1 VSTLPSGIENGL
13 MNEYAMMVYP
23 AANRV
28 YADASVS
35 LLVNELR
42 VFDET
47 VLGARLRDIEQTGIG
62 GVPYVTFRA
71 DGLSETD
78 IGRLSNLSTLYAL
91 FEVTGGLL
99 RPIEVRR
106 LDVFDSDLLTIQ
118 RYAGK
123 TNELFTKL
131 LLNVT
136 ALATDRPGELT
147 EGRLRVL
154 DPLCGRGTTLN
165 QAMMYGFDAAGV
177 DTDTRDFDEYA
188 KFIRT
193 WLKNKRLKHTADI
206 TPIRRNKA
214 HVGRRLDITL
224 GATKERYQAGDTQRL
239 SFVNADTVRA
249 DEFYKSG
256 SFDLIV
262 TDAPYGV
269 QHGSRQDTHKL
280 SRTPDAL
287 LAAALPHW
295 VSLLRPGGALGISWN
310 TYVLSRS
317 ELAQLLDRVG
327 LVVRDSEPYRGF
339 EHRVD
344 QAIVRDLLVAHKPS

>member
-1 VSTLPSGIENGL
+1 
-13 MNEYAMMVYP
+13 MNDYAMMVYP

-47 VLGARLRDIEQTGIG
+47 ALGGRLTEIGESAIG
-62 GVPYVTFRA
+62 GVPYVTFTAPELSSA
-71 DGLSETD
+71 DVAL
-78 IGRLSNLSTLYAL
+78 LSNLSTRYAL
-91 FEVTGGLL
+91 FGREDGLL
-99 RPIEVRR
+99 RPLEVRP
-106 LDVFDSDLLTIQ
+106 LDTFDSDLLTIQ
-118 RYAGK
+118 KYSGK

-136 ALATDRPGELT
+136 ALATDRPADLAG
-147 EGRLRVL
+147 GKLRVL

-165 QAMMYGFDAAGV
+165 QAMMYGFDASGV
-177 DTDTRDFDEYA
+177 DTDGKDFDEYA

-206 TPIRRNKA
+206 TPIRRNRA

-224 GATKERYQAGDTQRL
+224 GVTKERYQAGDTL
-239 SFVNADTVRA
+239 KLAYVNADTVRA
-249 DEFYKSG
+249 DEFYRSG
-256 SFDLIV
+256 SFDVIV

-269 QHGSRQDTHKL
+269 QHGSRRETL
-280 SRTPDAL
+280 SRTPDKL
-287 LAAALPHW
+287 LAAALPGW
-295 VSLLRPGGALGISWN
+295 LSLLRRGGAIGISWN
-310 TYVLSRS
+310 TYSLPRTD
-317 ELAQLLDRVG
+317 LTGLLERNG
-327 LVVRDSEPYRGF
+327 LEVRDSQAYQGF

-344 QAIVRDLLVAHKPS
+344 QAIIRDLVVARKP